1 MMWIGPEM
9 SFECSG
15 VEVVAAKRPAFVEDD
30 ALAVAAAVVAAAAV
44 VEAAL
49 GDSIAVVVAAAGPDI
64 RDMVEARDS

>member
-1 MMWIGPEM
+1 M

-15 VEVVAAKRPAFVEDD
+15 VEAAVAKRPAFVEDD
-30 ALAVAAAVVAAAAV
+30 ALAVAAAVVAAVV

-49 GDSIAVVVAAAGPDI
+49 GDSIAVVVVAAAGPDI

>member
-1 MMWIGPEM
+1 M

-15 VEVVAAKRPAFVEDD
+15 VEAAVAKRPAFVEDD
-30 ALAVAAAVVAAAAV
+30 ALAVAAAVVAAAV

-49 GDSIAVVVAAAGPDI
+49 GDSIAVVVVAAGPDI